1 MESKTH
7 CRSPTRD
14 GQKLDKSEEGSRL
27 LVRSSSFKV
36 KDVRGDSSST
46 IDRRTDHAADAKP
59 EPKGGSD
66 IKDEKSSRRVQSH
79 NNAIELIQ
87 EEKIDSEFEELMRKP
102 NGGGEIAVSD
112 EPEALLKMSGFKMLV
127 SCLESDRSFETS
139 FLFFCSQ

>member
-7 CRSPTRD
+7 SRSPRD
-14 GQKLDKSEEGSRL
+14 CQKLDKSDEGDRP
-27 LVRSSSFKV
+27 LVRGSSFKV

-46 IDRRTDHAADAKP
+46 IDWRADHVSDAKP

-66 IKDEKSSRRVQSH
+66 TKDEKSSRRVQLH
-79 NNAIELIQ
+79 NNTIEQIQ

-127 SCLESDRSFETS
+127 SCLQSDKSSETS
-139 FLFFCSQ
+139 TYFFFS